1 MPFFIKI
8 TNNTIMAI
16 THSTEF
22 KQLIAQLQ
30 IEDTPAEFHGF
41 LCGLIAGGIKD
52 DSWKTLTYQFTNDGH
67 AFSVAP
73 LQTLSDF
80 YQQLSDSFT
89 DANTL
94 FTLWLPENEDDGF
107 ALADSIAEWTSSFLL
122 GLGVAQPKLQQET
135 DEVGEAI
142 DDLDEIAKLGYNDED
157 NNEELLE
164 AGEEV
169 VEYLRVLALFLHS
182 HFSLGTVSNDKPQ
195 LH

>member
-1 MPFFIKI
+1 
-8 TNNTIMAI
+8 MAI

>member
-1 MPFFIKI
+1 MPLFSKI
-8 TNNTIMAI
+8 TNNTIMAM
-16 THSTEF
+16 TTSNEF
-22 KQLIAQLQ
+22 KQLITQLQ
-30 IEDTPAEFHGF
+30 IEYTAAEFHGF

-67 AFSVAP
+67 AFSVIP
-73 LQTLSDF
+73 QQTLTEF
-80 YQQLSDSFT
+80 YQQLTTSFT

-94 FTLWLPENEDDGF
+94 FTLWLPENEEDGF
-107 ALADSIAEWTSSFLL
+107 ALADGISEWTNHFLL
-122 GLGVAQPKLQQET
+122 GLGLAQPTLQQET
-135 DEVGEAI
+135 EEVGEAI

-169 VEYLRVLALFLHS
+169 VEYLRVIALFLHS
-182 HFSLGTVSNDKPQ
+182 HFALGVASDEKPQ